1 MEKKN
6 CNEKLKY
13 ILVKKAIVLM
23 EFIGMDRMLGLF
35 LGTMKKENVL
45 SRGSSHDLKIRQIFP
60 SGKCG

>member
-45 SRGSSHDLKIRQIFP
+45 SRGSSHDLKI
-60 SGKCG
+60 